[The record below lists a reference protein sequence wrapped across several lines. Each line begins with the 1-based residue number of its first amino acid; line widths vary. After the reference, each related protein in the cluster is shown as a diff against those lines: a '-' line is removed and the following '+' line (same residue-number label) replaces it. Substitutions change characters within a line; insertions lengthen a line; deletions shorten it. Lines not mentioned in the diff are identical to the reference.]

1 MDILKFAED
10 LVSAPQQMIH
20 KAGGCNNEN
29 GFTVILD
36 NSNTEQAQY
45 RDAPLFYGQTL
56 TIKPPNDNT
65 TAQQTT
71 SFGNNP
77 KPTQKT
83 APDRASNSA
92 TPKAKKYVPEQ
103 IRRMKN
109 LYQYGNGS
117 FKQICKNFYVQ
128 GKFMENYEDN
138 VPWKG
143 EISTY
148 YWSTYHNL
156 SLAQLRGYFTWRTEL
171 RKGNYQKHCETFVS
185 MYLYELLNGIGT
197 KSVED
202 SLRKMEEFETGYIDS
217 GFGDKYL
224 RDMLHRWMLEFAVLK
239 GLAPDITRKYA
250 DSDMLEKDAAVEI
263 LHYPEKFNA
272 QEVFNALCV
281 FGGKKTA
288 ESKLIQERGT
298 EAITLF
304 AAVWRLASVQYQED
318 GKKLFQLCF
327 GRRRAQDWH
336 PLEYTL
342 YYDNSKKR
350 KSVAYELNPSR
361 SYLFKEGAWYVVTY
375 QSYYFNRKIIAD
387 FLHEIDRRLR
397 LYLKTGHPLK
407 ERKEAAWAVSY
418 IEAVIAADAQAKI
431 EAARPK
437 ISIDF
442 SGLDKIRK
450 DALETQDSLLTEEER
465 NTLESDAVNK
475 AVRKSAT
482 SKKRTKEDS
491 AARKNTAAVL
501 SVAAPPHLASEQSEA
516 AVLAAPSGSAFGASG
531 SSGVSVPLDDS
542 LDGMRIQLLQMLL
555 RGEPVQELIAA
566 QHGMPSV
573 IADAINEA
581 LFDFIG
587 DTVVEC
593 DGKTIILVEDYRD
606 NIIGILGEDIE

>member
-1 MDILKFAED
+1 MGMIDILKFAED
-10 LVSAPQQMIH
+10 LESTPQQMID
-20 KAGGCNNEN
+20 KAGGYNNEN

-56 TIKPPNDNT
+56 TINPANDNT

-71 SFGNNP
+71 AFGNNP

-109 LYQYGNGS
+109 LYQYGDGS
-117 FKQICKNFYVQ
+117 FRQQCKNFYVQ

-143 EISTY
+143 EIYECWPS
-148 YWSTYHNL
+148 YHNL

-250 DSDMLEKDAAVEI
+250 DSDILEKDAAVEI

-304 AAVWRLASVQYQED
+304 VAVWRLASVQYQED

-387 FLHEIDRRLR
+387 FLHETDRRLR
-397 LYLKTGHPLK
+397 LYLKIRHPLK
-407 ERKEAAWAVSY
+407 ERKEAAWAVPY
-418 IEAVIAADAQAKI
+418 IEAVIEEDRKAKI

-437 ISIDF
+437 VSIDF

-450 DALETQDSLLTEEER
+450 DALETQDSLLTEEE
-465 NTLESDAVNK
+465 TMGSPEAASKQTEHSKHTGTSEYAGDTIPDAAPIPIPA
-475 AVRKSAT
+475 AVPSTASMPSAT
-482 SKKRTKEDS
+482 VPSDS
-491 AARKNTAAVL
+491 AFVQ
-501 SVAAPPHLASEQSEA
+501 SVP
-516 AVLAAPSGSAFGASG
+516 
-531 SSGVSVPLDDS
+531 SGVSVPLDGL
-542 LDGMRIQLLQMLL
+542 LDGMQIQLLQMLL
-555 RGEPVQELIAA
+555 RGEPVQELITA

-573 IADAINEA
+573 IADALNEA
-581 LFDFIG
+581 LFDLIG

-593 DGKTIILVEDYRD
+593 EGETITLVEDYRD
-606 NIIGILGEDIE
+606 NIIGILG

>member
-1 MDILKFAED
+1 MIDILKFAED
-10 LVSAPQQMIH
+10 LESTPQQMID
-20 KAGGCNNEN
+20 KAGGYNNEN

-56 TIKPPNDNT
+56 TINPANDNT

-71 SFGNNP
+71 AFGNNP

-109 LYQYGNGS
+109 LYQYGDGS
-117 FKQICKNFYVQ
+117 FRQQCKNFYVQ

-143 EISTY
+143 EIYECWPS
-148 YWSTYHNL
+148 YHNL

-250 DSDMLEKDAAVEI
+250 DSDILEKDAAVEI

-304 AAVWRLASVQYQED
+304 VAVWRLASVQYQED
-318 GKKLFQLCF
+318 GKKPFQLCF

-387 FLHEIDRRLR
+387 FLHETDRRLR
-397 LYLKTGHPLK
+397 LYLKIRHPLK
-407 ERKEAAWAVSY
+407 ERKEAAWAVPY
-418 IEAVIAADAQAKI
+418 IEAVIEEDRKAKI

-437 ISIDF
+437 VSIDF

-450 DALETQDSLLTEEER
+450 DALETQDSLLTEEE
-465 NTLESDAVNK
+465 TMGSPEAASKQTEHSKHTGTSEYAGDTIPDAAPIPIPA
-475 AVRKSAT
+475 AVPSTASMPSAT
-482 SKKRTKEDS
+482 VPSDS
-491 AARKNTAAVL
+491 AFVQ
-501 SVAAPPHLASEQSEA
+501 SVP
-516 AVLAAPSGSAFGASG
+516 
-531 SSGVSVPLDDS
+531 SGVSVPLDGL
-542 LDGMRIQLLQMLL
+542 LDGMQIQLLQMLL
-555 RGEPVQELIAA
+555 RGEPVQELITA

-573 IADAINEA
+573 IADALNEA
-581 LFDFIG
+581 LFDLIG

-593 DGKTIILVEDYRD
+593 EGETITLVEDYRD
-606 NIIGILGEDIE
+606 NIIGILG

>member
-1 MDILKFAED
+1 MIDILKFAED
-10 LVSAPQQMIH
+10 LESTPQQMID
-20 KAGGCNNEN
+20 KAGGYNNEN

-45 RDAPLFYGQTL
+45 QDAPLFYGKTL
-56 TIKPPNDNT
+56 TIKIPNDNT
-65 TAQQTT
+65 TAQQTAL
-71 SFGNNP
+71 SDNNP
-77 KPTQKT
+77 KLTQAT
-83 APDRASNSA
+83 VTDRASNSA
-92 TPKAKKYVPEQ
+92 TPRAKKYVPEQ

-138 VPWKG
+138 VSWKG

-250 DSDMLEKDAAVEI
+250 DSDILEKDAAVEI

-327 GRRRAQDWH
+327 GRQYSQYWN
-336 PLEYTL
+336 PLNNTL
-342 YYDNSKKR
+342 YYSKGKQ
-350 KSVAYELNPSR
+350 KAVIYELNSCR
-361 SYLFKEGAWYVVTY
+361 KYSFQNNMWHEYSYHKWYDGQQHITEL
-375 QSYYFNRKIIAD
+375 
-387 FLHEIDRRLR
+387 LHEADRRFR
-397 LYLKTGHPLK
+397 LYLKTGRPLK
-407 ERKEAAWAVSY
+407 ERKEEAWAIPY

-450 DALETQDSLLTEEER
+450 DALETQDSLLTEEETMGSPETASKQTE
-465 NTLESDAVNK
+465 NSKHTGTPEYDGDAIPDAASIPIPA
-475 AVRKSAT
+475 AVPSTA
-482 SKKRTKEDS
+482 SMPS
-491 AARKNTAAVL
+491 AAT
-501 SVAAPPHLASEQSEA
+501 
-516 AVLAAPSGSAFGASG
+516 PSGSAFGASIP
-531 SSGVSVPLDDS
+531 SGVSVPLDD
-542 LDGMRIQLLQMLL
+542 MQMQLLRMLL

>member
-1 MDILKFAED
+1 
-10 LVSAPQQMIH
+10 MIH

-45 RDAPLFYGQTL
+45 HDAPLFYGQTL
-56 TIKPPNDNT
+56 TIKTSNDNT

-71 SFGNNP
+71 AFGNNP

-92 TPKAKKYVPEQ
+92 IPKAKKYVPEQ

-128 GKFMENYEDN
+128 GKFIENYEDN

-202 SLRKMEEFETGYIDS
+202 SLHKMEEFEKGYIDAGLS
-217 GFGDKYL
+217 DRYL
-224 RDMLHRWMLEFAVLK
+224 RGRLHRWMLELAVLN
-239 GLAPDITRKYA
+239 GLAPDIACKYA

-263 LHYPEKFNA
+263 LRYPEKFSA

-288 ESKLIQERGT
+288 ESKLTQEHGT
-298 EAITLF
+298 EAINFF
-304 AAVWRLASVQYQED
+304 AAVWCLASAQYRKD
-318 GKKLFQLCF
+318 GEPLFQLCF
-327 GRRRAQDWH
+327 GIPSAREWR
-336 PLEYTL
+336 PLESTF
-342 YYDNSKKR
+342 YYDNYSNSKKR
-350 KSVAYELNPSR
+350 KSVTYKLNPSR
-361 SYLFKEGAWYVVTY
+361 TYLFKRDRWYEVAHQNY
-375 QSYYFNRKIIAD
+375 DIDRKIIVN
-387 FLHEIDRRLR
+387 LLQETDRRLR

-407 ERKEAAWAVSY
+407 ERKEAAWAVPY
-418 IEAVIAADAQAKI
+418 IEAVIEADRKAKL

-437 ISIDF
+437 VSIDF

-450 DALETQDSLLTEEER
+450 DALETQDNLLTEEETQCTPEF
-465 NTLESDAVNK
+465 NAVNK
-475 AVRKSAT
+475 AVRKSAG
-482 SKKRTKEDS
+482 SKKRTKENS

-501 SVAAPPHLASEQSEA
+501 SVAASPHLASEQSEA
-516 AVLAAPSGSAFGASG
+516 AVLAAPSNT
-531 SSGVSVPLDDS
+531 SVPLN
-542 LDGMRIQLLQMLL
+542 GMQMQLLQMLL
-555 RGEPVQELIAA
+555 RGEPVQKLIAA
-566 QHGMPSV
+566 QHGMPNV

-593 DGKTIILVEDYRD
+593 DGEAITLVEDYRD
-606 NIIGILGEDIE
+606 DIIGIFGEDIT

>member
-1 MDILKFAED
+1 MMQKPDTMYRLVMDILKFAED
-10 LVSAPQQMIH
+10 LESASQQMIDN
-20 KAGGCNNEN
+20 AGSFNGEN

-45 RDAPLFYGQTL
+45 QDAPLFSGQTL
-56 TIKPPNDNT
+56 AIRSPCDDMRGLQN
-65 TAQQTT
+65 
-71 SFGNNP
+71 
-77 KPTQKT
+77 
-83 APDRASNSA
+83 
-92 TPKAKKYVPEQ
+92 AKQHVPEQ

-128 GKFMENYEDN
+128 GKFMEDYEDN

-288 ESKLIQERGT
+288 ESKLVQEHGT
-298 EAITLF
+298 EAINFF
-304 AAVWRLASVQYQED
+304 AAVWCLASTQYQKD
-318 GKKLFQLCF
+318 GEPLFQLCF
-327 GRRRAQDWH
+327 GIPSAREWH
-336 PLEYTL
+336 PLESTF
-342 YYDNSKKR
+342 YYDNYSNSKKR
-350 KSVAYELNPSR
+350 KSITYKLNPSR
-361 SYLFKEGAWYVVTY
+361 TYLFKRDKWYEVAHQNY
-375 QSYYFNRKIIAD
+375 DIDRKRIVN
-387 FLHEIDRRLR
+387 LLQETDRRLR

-407 ERKEAAWAVSY
+407 ERKEAAWAVPY
-418 IEAVIAADAQAKI
+418 IEAVIEADRKAKI

-450 DALETQDSLLTEEER
+450 DALETQDNLLTEEER

-475 AVRKSAT
+475 AVRKSAA
-482 SKKRTKEDS
+482 SKKRTKENS

-501 SVAAPPHLASEQSEA
+501 SVAAPPHLASEQSES
-516 AVLAAPSGSAFGASG
+516 AVLAAPSNT
-531 SSGVSVPLDDS
+531 SVPLG
-542 LDGMRIQLLQMLL
+542 GMQMQLLRMLL

-581 LFDFIG
+581 LFDLIG

-593 DGKTIILVEDYRD
+593 DGEAITLVEDYRD
-606 NIIGILGEDIE
+606 DIIGIFGEDIA

>member
-1 MDILKFAED
+1 MDTSELKVYLKTA
-10 LVSAPQQMIH
+10 LQQMIDN
-20 KAGGCNNEN
+20 AGSFNGEN

-36 NSNTEQAQY
+36 NSNTEQEQY
-45 RDAPLFYGQTL
+45 QDAPLFSGQTL
-56 TIKPPNDNT
+56 AIRSPCDDMRGLQN
-65 TAQQTT
+65 
-71 SFGNNP
+71 
-77 KPTQKT
+77 
-83 APDRASNSA
+83 
-92 TPKAKKYVPEQ
+92 AKQHVPEQ

-171 RKGNYQKHCETFVS
+171 RKGNYRKHCETFVS

-202 SLRKMEEFETGYIDS
+202 SLHKMEEFEKGYIDA
-217 GFGDKYL
+217 GFSDRYL
-224 RDMLHRWMLEFAVLK
+224 RGRLHRWMLELAVLN

-288 ESKLIQERGT
+288 ESKLVQEHGT
-298 EAITLF
+298 EAINFF
-304 AAVWRLASVQYQED
+304 AAVWCLASAQYRKD
-318 GKKLFQLCF
+318 GEPLFQLCF
-327 GRRRAQDWH
+327 GIPSAREWR
-336 PLEYTL
+336 PLESTF
-342 YYDNSKKR
+342 YYDNYSNSKKR
-350 KSVAYELNPSR
+350 KSVTYKLNPSR
-361 SYLFKEGAWYVVTY
+361 TYLFKRDKWYEVAHQNY
-375 QSYYFNRKIIAD
+375 DIDRKIIVN
-387 FLHEIDRRLR
+387 LLQETDRRLR

-407 ERKEAAWAVSY
+407 ERKEAAWAVPY
-418 IEAVIAADAQAKI
+418 IEAVIEADRKARL

-450 DALETQDSLLTEEER
+450 DALETQDSLLTEEETQCTPEF
-465 NTLESDAVNK
+465 NAVNK
-475 AVRKSAT
+475 AVRKSAG
-482 SKKRTKEDS
+482 SKKRTKENS

-501 SVAAPPHLASEQSEA
+501 SVAASPHLASEQSEA
-516 AVLAAPSGSAFGASG
+516 AVLAAPSNT
-531 SSGVSVPLDDS
+531 SVPLD
-542 LDGMRIQLLQMLL
+542 GMQMQLLRMLL

-581 LFDFIG
+581 LFDLIG

-593 DGKTIILVEDYRD
+593 DGKTITLVEDYRD
-606 NIIGILGEDIE
+606 DIIGILG

>member
-1 MDILKFAED
+1 MDTSELKVYLKTA
-10 LVSAPQQMIH
+10 LQQMIDN
-20 KAGGCNNEN
+20 AGSFNGES

-45 RDAPLFYGQTL
+45 QDAPLFSGQTL
-56 TIKPPNDNT
+56 AIRQPCDDMRGLQN
-65 TAQQTT
+65 
-71 SFGNNP
+71 
-77 KPTQKT
+77 
-83 APDRASNSA
+83 
-92 TPKAKKYVPEQ
+92 AKQHVPEQ

-109 LYQYGNGS
+109 LYQYRSGS
-117 FKQICKNFYVQ
+117 FRQICKNFYVQ
-128 GKFMENYEDN
+128 GKFMEDYEDN
-138 VPWKG
+138 APWDG
-143 EISTY
+143 VVSTC
-148 YWSTYHNL
+148 YWPTYHNL

-217 GFGDKYL
+217 GFSDKYL

-298 EAITLF
+298 EAINFF
-304 AAVWRLASVQYQED
+304 AAVWCLASAQYRKD
-318 GKKLFQLCF
+318 GEPLFQLCF
-327 GRRRAQDWH
+327 GIPSAREWR
-336 PLEYTL
+336 PLESTF
-342 YYDNSKKR
+342 YYDNYSNSKKR
-350 KSVAYELNPSR
+350 KSITYKLNPSR
-361 SYLFKEGAWYVVTY
+361 TYLFKRDKWYEVAHQNY
-375 QSYYFNRKIIAD
+375 DIDRKRIVN
-387 FLHEIDRRLR
+387 LLQETDRRLR

-407 ERKEAAWAVSY
+407 ERKEAAWAVPY
-418 IEAVIAADAQAKI
+418 IEAVIEADRKAKI

-450 DALETQDSLLTEEER
+450 DALETQDSLLTEEETVGSPEF
-465 NTLESDAVNK
+465 NAVNK
-475 AVRKSAT
+475 AVRKSAG
-482 SKKRTKEDS
+482 SKKRTKENS

-501 SVAAPPHLASEQSEA
+501 SVAASPHLASEQSEA
-516 AVLAAPSGSAFGASG
+516 AVLAAPSNT
-531 SSGVSVPLDDS
+531 SVPLDD
-542 LDGMRIQLLQMLL
+542 MQMQLLRMLL
-555 RGEPVQELIAA
+555 REEPVLELIAA
-566 QHGMPSV
+566 QRGMPSV

-581 LFDFIG
+581 LFDLIG

-593 DGKTIILVEDYRD
+593 DGKTITLVEDYRD
-606 NIIGILGEDIE
+606 NIIGILG

>member
-1 MDILKFAED
+1 MDTSELKVYLKTA
-10 LVSAPQQMIH
+10 LQQMIDN
-20 KAGGCNNEN
+20 AGSFNGES
-29 GFTVILD
+29 GFTVVLE
-36 NSNTEQAQY
+36 NTASEQVQY
-45 RDAPLFYGQTL
+45 HDAPLFSGQTL
-56 TIKPPNDNT
+56 AIKPPCDDMRGLQN
-65 TAQQTT
+65 
-71 SFGNNP
+71 
-77 KPTQKT
+77 
-83 APDRASNSA
+83 
-92 TPKAKKYVPEQ
+92 AKQHVPEQ

-156 SLAQLRGYFTWRTEL
+156 SLAQLRGYFTWRTGL
-171 RKGNYQKHCETFVS
+171 RKGNYRKHCETFVS

-202 SLRKMEEFETGYIDS
+202 SLHKMEEFEKGYIDA
-217 GFGDKYL
+217 GFSDRYL
-224 RDMLHRWMLEFAVLK
+224 RGRLHRWMLELAVLN
-239 GLAPDITRKYA
+239 GLAPDIARKYA

-263 LHYPEKFNA
+263 LHYPEKFSE

-288 ESKLIQERGT
+288 ESKLIQECGT
-298 EAITLF
+298 EAMALF

-327 GRRRAQDWH
+327 GRRRAQDWR

-350 KSVAYELNPSR
+350 ESVAYELNPSR
-361 SYLFKEGAWYVVTY
+361 SYLVKEGAWYVVTY
-375 QSYYFNRKIIAD
+375 QSYYFNRKIIVN
-387 FLHEIDRRLR
+387 LLQETDRRLR
-397 LYLKTGHPLK
+397 LYLKIRHPLK
-407 ERKEAAWAVSY
+407 ERKEAAWAVPY
-418 IEAVIAADAQAKI
+418 IEAVIEADRKAKL

-450 DALETQDSLLTEEER
+450 DALETQDNLLTEEETECTPEF
-465 NTLESDAVNK
+465 NAVNK
-475 AVRKSAT
+475 AVRKSAA
-482 SKKRTKEDS
+482 SKKRTKENS

-501 SVAAPPHLASEQSEA
+501 SIAASPHLASEQSAA
-516 AVLAAPSGSAFGASG
+516 AVLAAPSNT
-531 SSGVSVPLDDS
+531 SVPLD
-542 LDGMRIQLLQMLL
+542 GMQMQLLRMLL
-555 RGEPVQELIAA
+555 RGELVQELIAA

-581 LFDFIG
+581 LFDLIG

-593 DGKTIILVEDYRD
+593 DGETITLVEDYRD
-606 NIIGILGEDIE
+606 DIIGILG

>member
-1 MDILKFAED
+1 MGMIDILKFAED
-10 LVSAPQQMIH
+10 LESTPQQMID
-20 KAGGCNNEN
+20 KAGGYNNEN

-45 RDAPLFYGQTL
+45 QDAPLFYGKTL
-56 TIKPPNDNT
+56 TIKIPNDNT
-65 TAQQTT
+65 TAQQTAL
-71 SFGNNP
+71 SDNNP
-77 KPTQKT
+77 KLTQAT
-83 APDRASNSA
+83 VTDRASNSA
-92 TPKAKKYVPEQ
+92 TPRAKKYVPEQ

-263 LHYPEKFNA
+263 LHYPEKFSE

-288 ESKLIQERGT
+288 ESKLIQECGT
-298 EAITLF
+298 EAIALF

-327 GRRRAQDWH
+327 GRRRAQDWR

-350 KSVAYELNPSR
+350 ESVAYELNPSR
-361 SYLFKEGAWYVVTY
+361 SYLVKEGAWYVVTY

-387 FLHEIDRRLR
+387 FLHETDRRLR
-397 LYLKTGHPLK
+397 LYLKIRHPLK
-407 ERKEAAWAVSY
+407 ERKEAAWAVPY
-418 IEAVIAADAQAKI
+418 IEAVIEADRKAKI

-450 DALETQDSLLTEEER
+450 DALETQDSLLTKEETMGSPEAASKQTE
-465 NTLESDAVNK
+465 NSKHTGTPEYAGDAIPD
-475 AVRKSAT
+475 AASIPIPAT
-482 SKKRTKEDS
+482 ASMPS
-491 AARKNTAAVL
+491 AAV
-501 SVAAPPHLASEQSEA
+501 
-516 AVLAAPSGSAFGASG
+516 PSDSAFGASVP
-531 SSGVSVPLDDS
+531 SGVSVPLDGL
-542 LDGMRIQLLQMLL
+542 LDGMQIQLLQMLL

-566 QHGMPSV
+566 QHRMPSV

>member
-1 MDILKFAED
+1 MDILKFAKD
-10 LVSAPQQMIH
+10 LESASQQMIDN
-20 KAGGCNNEN
+20 AGSFNGEN

-45 RDAPLFYGQTL
+45 QDAPLFSEQTL
-56 TIKPPNDNT
+56 AIRSPRDDMRGLQN
-65 TAQQTT
+65 
-71 SFGNNP
+71 
-77 KPTQKT
+77 
-83 APDRASNSA
+83 
-92 TPKAKKYVPEQ
+92 AKQHVPEQ

-288 ESKLIQERGT
+288 ESKLVQEHGT
-298 EAITLF
+298 EAINFF
-304 AAVWRLASVQYQED
+304 AAVWCLASTQYQKD
-318 GKKLFQLCF
+318 GEPLFQLCF
-327 GRRRAQDWH
+327 GIPSAREWH
-336 PLEYTL
+336 PLESTF
-342 YYDNSKKR
+342 YYDNYSNSKKR
-350 KSVAYELNPSR
+350 KSITYKLNPSR
-361 SYLFKEGAWYVVTY
+361 TYLFKRDKWYEVAHQNY
-375 QSYYFNRKIIAD
+375 DIDRKRIVN
-387 FLHEIDRRLR
+387 LLQETDRRLR
-397 LYLKTGHPLK
+397 LYLNTGHPLK
-407 ERKEAAWAVSY
+407 ERKEAAWAVPY
-418 IEAVIAADAQAKI
+418 IEAVIEADRKAKI

-450 DALETQDSLLTEEER
+450 DALETQDSLLTEEETMGSPEAASKQTE
-465 NTLESDAVNK
+465 NSKHTGTPEYAGDAIP
-475 AVRKSAT
+475 
-482 SKKRTKEDS
+482 D
-491 AARKNTAAVL
+491 AAAIPIPAAVP
-501 SVAAPPHLASEQSEA
+501 STASMPPAAT
-516 AVLAAPSGSAFGASG
+516 PSGSAFGASG
-531 SSGVSVPLDDS
+531 PSGVSVPLDD
-542 LDGMRIQLLQMLL
+542 MQMQLLRMLL

-581 LFDFIG
+581 LFDLIG

-593 DGKTIILVEDYRD
+593 DGKTITLVEDYRD
-606 NIIGILGEDIE
+606 NIIGILG

>member
-1 MDILKFAED
+1 MIDILKFAED
-10 LVSAPQQMIH
+10 LESTPQQMID
-20 KAGGCNNEN
+20 KAGGYNNEN

-202 SLRKMEEFETGYIDS
+202 SLRKMEEFETGYINS

-375 QSYYFNRKIIAD
+375 QSYYFNRKIIVD
-387 FLHEIDRRLR
+387 FLHETDRRLR
-397 LYLKTGHPLK
+397 LYLKIRHPLK
-407 ERKEAAWAVSY
+407 ERKEAAWAVPY
-418 IEAVIAADAQAKI
+418 IEAVIEADRKAKI

-450 DALETQDSLLTEEER
+450 DALETQDNLLTEEETQCTPEF
-465 NTLESDAVNK
+465 NAVNK
-475 AVRKSAT
+475 AVRKSAG
-482 SKKRTKEDS
+482 SKKRTKENS

-501 SVAAPPHLASEQSEA
+501 SVAASPHLASEQSEA
-516 AVLAAPSGSAFGASG
+516 AVLAAPSNT
-531 SSGVSVPLDDS
+531 SVPLD
-542 LDGMRIQLLQMLL
+542 GMQMQLLQMLL
-555 RGEPVQELIAA
+555 RGEPVRELIAA

-581 LFDFIG
+581 LFDLIG

-593 DGKTIILVEDYRD
+593 DGKTITLVEDYRD
-606 NIIGILGEDIE
+606 NIIGILG

>member
-1 MDILKFAED
+1 MGMIDILKFAED
-10 LVSAPQQMIH
+10 LESALQQMIDN
-20 KAGGCNNEN
+20 AGSFNGEN

-36 NSNTEQAQY
+36 SSNTEQAQY

-56 TIKPPNDNT
+56 TINPPNDNT

-71 SFGNNP
+71 AFGNNP

-109 LYQYGNGS
+109 LYQYGSGS
-117 FKQICKNFYVQ
+117 FRQICKNFYVQ

-171 RKGNYQKHCETFVS
+171 RKGNYRKHCETFVS

-202 SLRKMEEFETGYIDS
+202 SLHKMEEFETGYIDS

-239 GLAPDITRKYA
+239 GLAPDIARKYA

-263 LHYPEKFNA
+263 LHYPEKFSE

-288 ESKLIQERGT
+288 ESKLIQECGT
-298 EAITLF
+298 EAIALF

-327 GRRRAQDWH
+327 GRRRAQDWR

-350 KSVAYELNPSR
+350 ESVAYELNPSR
-361 SYLFKEGAWYVVTY
+361 SYLVKEGAWYVVTY
-375 QSYYFNRKIIAD
+375 QSYYFNRKIIVD
-387 FLHEIDRRLR
+387 FLHETDRRLR
-397 LYLKTGHPLK
+397 LYLKIRHPLK
-407 ERKEAAWAVSY
+407 ERKEAAWAVPY
-418 IEAVIAADAQAKI
+418 IEAVIEADRKAKL

-437 ISIDF
+437 VSIDF

-450 DALETQDSLLTEEER
+450 DALETQDNLLTEEETQCTPEF
-465 NTLESDAVNK
+465 NAVNK
-475 AVRKSAT
+475 AVRKSAG
-482 SKKRTKEDS
+482 SKKRTKENS

-501 SVAAPPHLASEQSEA
+501 SVAASPHLASEQSEA
-516 AVLAAPSGSAFGASG
+516 AVLAAPSNT
-531 SSGVSVPLDDS
+531 SVPLD
-542 LDGMRIQLLQMLL
+542 GMQMQLLRMLL

-581 LFDFIG
+581 LFDLIG

-593 DGKTIILVEDYRD
+593 DGETITLVEDYRD
-606 NIIGILGEDIE
+606 DIIGIFGEDIA